1 LKNSQSLVLK
11 IPSDQCEVSEIE
23 TSVPPAARIIQFSIP
38 YLAIMQKYL
47 VCFAL
52 CCIAFFF
59 ESASSETLAQIH
71 SHTETTQEIK
81 PPKVF
86 LDKNPRIV
94 KYQLKRLDNS
104 RLLLVERS
112 DDDPKYLLVH
122 QEILGREGIAKGDL
136 ENAVQAIATINA
148 TDPVTELL
156 ALISDFD
163 IEGELEG
170 TAKQFVSLLLEQKS
184 ATLKSRTGSLIEA
197 TETEYRLMNIAGYA
211 GLFLTGNTE
220 KAFALASNSPRK
232 MATLLES
239 IPLIP
244 SQKTRNSLNARLL
257 EALGDQNSVGVRLAA
272 VKALSSITTNFSSNF
287 KAIAPLVEDPNLRES
302 AVRVLL
308 KIPRRNRDALAA
320 EKLASYLVKFAEDT
334 PVAKRTSDDFMEAMQ
349 LADQTLGLIPSAT
362 GDRYRKRLR
371 EVTVR
376 VVLIHTVEEEM
387 RYDVPWFAVEA
398 GTDIQIIL
406 KNEDLMAHNLVITK
420 PQTLQAVALQAA
432 ADGPTIGPSGK
443 QYVPDSSDVL
453 FGTEMVPAEKQT
465 RVTFRAPSEPGEYP
479 YVCTF
484 PGHWMRMYG
493 VMIVVDNLG
502 EFQRNP
508 VEPKDPVGSNRPLVQ
523 AWKIEDLNDKIEMGL
538 RGRSFEIGKKI
549 FKEATCAQ
557 CHKVG
562 QEGKAVGPDLTD
574 LWSRWK
580 EDASGVLREII
591 EPSHKIESKYIV
603 RKVITL
609 DGDVI
614 SGIVVAEDKETI
626 SILPNPESS
635 EPTVIQQDDIDDM
648 IKSSVSIM
656 PKGLMDRFTE
666 DEIFELL
673 SYL

>member
-1 LKNSQSLVLK
+1 
-11 IPSDQCEVSEIE
+11 
-23 TSVPPAARIIQFSIP
+23 
-38 YLAIMQKYL
+38 MQKTP
-47 VCFAL
+47 VCIAL
-52 CCIAFFF
+52 CCIAFLFGMTTTD
-59 ESASSETLAQIH
+59 TLAQTH
-71 SHTETTQEIK
+71 SHTETKQDIK
-81 PPKVF
+81 PPKIF

-94 KYQLKRLDNS
+94 KYQLKRLNNA

-136 ENAVQAIATINA
+136 DDAVQAIANIND
-148 TDPVTELL
+148 TDPVTEILK
-156 ALISDFD
+156 LIPDFAS
-163 IEGELEG
+163 EGELKG
-170 TAKQFVSLLLEQKS
+170 TAKQFVNLLLEQKRE
-184 ATLKSRTGSLIEA
+184 TLKSRTGSLVEA
-197 TETEYRLMNIAGYA
+197 TEADNRLLNIAGYA
-211 GLFLTGNTE
+211 GLLLTGASD
-220 KAFALASNSPRK
+220 KAFDLASNNSQK
-232 MATLLES
+232 VATLLES

-244 SQKTRNSLNARLL
+244 SQEIRNSLSERVID
-257 EALGDQNSVGVRLAA
+257 ALGEQNRVDVRLAA
-272 VKALSSITTNFSSNF
+272 VKAMGTINTDLSNKFIVT
-287 KAIAPLVEDPNLRES
+287 APLVKNPDLRES
-302 AVRVLL
+302 AVQVLL
-308 KIPRRNRDALAA
+308 KIPRKNRDAAVAEQLAT
-320 EKLASYLVKFAEDT
+320 YLVKFAEDT
-334 PVAKRTSDDFMEAMQ
+334 PPADRTSDAFVEAMQ
-349 LADQTLGLIPSAT
+349 LADQTLGLLPSEMS
-362 GDRYRKRLR
+362 DRYRKRLGD
-371 EVTVR
+371 VTVR
-376 VVLIHTVEEEM
+376 VILIHTVEEEM
-387 RYDVPWFAVEA
+387 RYDVPWFAVQA

-406 KNEDLMAHNLVITK
+406 KNEDLMAHNLVITM
-420 PQTLQAVALQAA
+420 PEALQTVALQAA
-432 ADGPTIGPSGK
+432 AEGPTIGPSGK

-453 FGTEMVPAEKQT
+453 FGTEMVSAETQT
-465 RVTFRAPSEPGEYP
+465 RVTFRAPSTPGEYP

-493 VMIVVDNLG
+493 VMVVVENLG

-523 AWKIEDLNDKIEMGL
+523 AWKVEDLNNKIEMGL

-549 FKEATCAQ
+549 FNEATCAQ

-580 EDASGVLREII
+580 GDAAGVLREII
-591 EPSHKIESKYIV
+591 EPSHKIEAKYIV

-626 SILPNPESS
+626 SILPNPESP
-635 EPTVIQQDDIDDM
+635 EPTVIAQEDIDDM

-673 SYL
+673 SYLRSLNSNK

>member
-1 LKNSQSLVLK
+1 
-11 IPSDQCEVSEIE
+11 
-23 TSVPPAARIIQFSIP
+23 
-38 YLAIMQKYL
+38 MQKTP
-47 VCFAL
+47 VCIAL
-52 CCIAFFF
+52 CCIAFLFGMTTTD
-59 ESASSETLAQIH
+59 TLAQTH
-71 SHTETTQEIK
+71 SHTETKQDIK
-81 PPKVF
+81 PPKIF

-94 KYQLKRLDNS
+94 KYQLKRLNNA

-136 ENAVQAIATINA
+136 DDAVQAIANIND
-148 TDPVTELL
+148 TDPVTEILK
-156 ALISDFD
+156 LIPDFAS
-163 IEGELEG
+163 EGELKG
-170 TAKQFVSLLLEQKS
+170 TAKQFVNLLLEQKRE
-184 ATLKSRTGSLIEA
+184 TLKSRTGSLVEA
-197 TETEYRLMNIAGYA
+197 TEADNRLLNIAGYA
-211 GLFLTGNTE
+211 GLLLTGASD
-220 KAFALASNSPRK
+220 KAFDLASNDSQK
-232 MATLLES
+232 VATLLES

-244 SQKTRNSLNARLL
+244 SQEIRNSLSERVID
-257 EALGDQNSVGVRLAA
+257 ALGEQNRVDVRLAA
-272 VKALSSITTNFSSNF
+272 VKAMGTINTDLSNKFIVT
-287 KAIAPLVEDPNLRES
+287 APLVKNPDLRES
-302 AVRVLL
+302 AVQVLL
-308 KIPRRNRDALAA
+308 KIPRKNRDAAVAEQLAT
-320 EKLASYLVKFAEDT
+320 YLVKFAEDT
-334 PVAKRTSDDFMEAMQ
+334 PPADRTSDAFVEAMQ
-349 LADQTLGLIPSAT
+349 LADQTLGLLPSEMS
-362 GDRYRKRLR
+362 DRYRKRLGD
-371 EVTVR
+371 VTVR
-376 VVLIHTVEEEM
+376 VILIHTVEEEM
-387 RYDVPWFAVEA
+387 RYDVPWFAVQA

-406 KNEDLMAHNLVITK
+406 KNEDLMAHNLVITM
-420 PQTLQAVALQAA
+420 PEALQTVALQAA
-432 ADGPTIGPSGK
+432 AEGPTIGPSGK

-453 FGTEMVPAEKQT
+453 FGTEMVSAETQT
-465 RVTFRAPSEPGEYP
+465 RVTFRAPSTPGEYP

-493 VMIVVDNLG
+493 VMVVVDNLG

-523 AWKIEDLNDKIEMGL
+523 AWKVEDLNNKIEMGL

-549 FKEATCAQ
+549 FNEATCAQ

-580 EDASGVLREII
+580 GDAAGVLREII
-591 EPSHKIESKYIV
+591 EPSHKIEAKYIV

-626 SILPNPESS
+626 SILPNPESP
-635 EPTVIQQDDIDDM
+635 EPTVIAQEDIDDM

-673 SYL
+673 SYLRSLNSNK

>member
-1 LKNSQSLVLK
+1 
-11 IPSDQCEVSEIE
+11 
-23 TSVPPAARIIQFSIP
+23 
-38 YLAIMQKYL
+38 MQKTP
-47 VCFAL
+47 VCIAL
-52 CCIAFFF
+52 CCIAFLFGMTTTD
-59 ESASSETLAQIH
+59 TLAQTH
-71 SHTETTQEIK
+71 SHTETKQDIK
-81 PPKVF
+81 PPKIF

-94 KYQLKRLDNS
+94 KYQLKRLNNA

-136 ENAVQAIATINA
+136 DDAVQAIANIND
-148 TDPVTELL
+148 TDPVTEILK
-156 ALISDFD
+156 LIPDFAS
-163 IEGELEG
+163 EGELKG
-170 TAKQFVSLLLEQKS
+170 TAKQFVNLLLEQKRE
-184 ATLKSRTGSLIEA
+184 TLKSRTGSLVEA
-197 TETEYRLMNIAGYA
+197 TEADNRLLNIAGYA
-211 GLFLTGNTE
+211 GLLLTGASD
-220 KAFALASNSPRK
+220 KAFDLASNNSQK
-232 MATLLES
+232 VATLLES

-244 SQKTRNSLNARLL
+244 SQEIRNSLSERVID
-257 EALGDQNSVGVRLAA
+257 ALGEQNRVDVRLAA
-272 VKALSSITTNFSSNF
+272 VKAMSTITTDLSNKF
-287 KAIAPLVEDPNLRES
+287 IVTAPLVKNSDLRES
-302 AVRVLL
+302 AVQVLL
-308 KIPRRNRDALAA
+308 KIPRKNRDAAVAEQLAT
-320 EKLASYLVKFAEDT
+320 YLVKFAEDT
-334 PVAKRTSDDFMEAMQ
+334 PPADRTSDAFVEAMQ
-349 LADQTLGLIPSAT
+349 LADQTLGLLPSEMS
-362 GDRYRKRLR
+362 DRYRKRLGD
-371 EVTVR
+371 VTVR
-376 VVLIHTVEEEM
+376 VILIHTVEEEM
-387 RYDVPWFAVEA
+387 RYDVPWFAVQA

-406 KNEDLMAHNLVITK
+406 KNEDLMAHNLVITM
-420 PQTLQAVALQAA
+420 PEALQTVALQAA
-432 ADGPTIGPSGK
+432 AEGPTIGPSGK

-453 FGTEMVPAEKQT
+453 FGTEMVSAETQT
-465 RVTFRAPSEPGEYP
+465 RVTFRAPSTPGEYP

-493 VMIVVDNLG
+493 VMVVVDNLG

-523 AWKIEDLNDKIEMGL
+523 AWKVEDLNNKIEMGL

-549 FKEATCAQ
+549 FNEATCAQ

-580 EDASGVLREII
+580 GDAAGVLREII
-591 EPSHKIESKYIV
+591 EPSHKIEAKYIV

-626 SILPNPESS
+626 SILPNPESP
-635 EPTVIQQDDIDDM
+635 EPTVIAQEDIDDM

-673 SYL
+673 SYLRSLNSNK

>member
-1 LKNSQSLVLK
+1 
-11 IPSDQCEVSEIE
+11 
-23 TSVPPAARIIQFSIP
+23 
-38 YLAIMQKYL
+38 MQKTP
-47 VCFAL
+47 VCIAL
-52 CCIAFFF
+52 CCIAFLFGMTTTD
-59 ESASSETLAQIH
+59 TLAQTH
-71 SHTETTQEIK
+71 SHTETKQDIK
-81 PPKVF
+81 PPKIF

-94 KYQLKRLDNS
+94 KYQLKRLNNA

-136 ENAVQAIATINA
+136 DDAVQAIANIND
-148 TDPVTELL
+148 TDPVTEILK
-156 ALISDFD
+156 LIPDFAS
-163 IEGELEG
+163 EGELKG
-170 TAKQFVSLLLEQKS
+170 TAKQFVNLLLEQKRE
-184 ATLKSRTGSLIEA
+184 TLKSRTGSLVEA
-197 TETEYRLMNIAGYA
+197 TEADNRLLNIAGYA
-211 GLFLTGNTE
+211 GLLLTGASD
-220 KAFALASNSPRK
+220 KAFDLASNNSQK
-232 MATLLES
+232 VATLLES

-244 SQKTRNSLNARLL
+244 SQEIRNSLSERVID
-257 EALGDQNSVGVRLAA
+257 ALGEQNRVDVRLAA
-272 VKALSSITTNFSSNF
+272 VKAMGTINTDLSNKFIVT
-287 KAIAPLVEDPNLRES
+287 APLVKNPALRES
-302 AVRVLL
+302 AVQVLL
-308 KIPRRNRDALAA
+308 KIPRKNRDAAVAEQLAT
-320 EKLASYLVKFAEDT
+320 YLVKFAEDT
-334 PVAKRTSDDFMEAMQ
+334 PPADRTSDAFVEAMQ
-349 LADQTLGLIPSAT
+349 LADQTLGLLPSEMS
-362 GDRYRKRLR
+362 DRYRKRLGD
-371 EVTVR
+371 VTVR
-376 VVLIHTVEEEM
+376 VILIHTVEEEM
-387 RYDVPWFAVEA
+387 RYDVPWFAVQA

-406 KNEDLMAHNLVITK
+406 KNEDLMAHNLVITM
-420 PQTLQAVALQAA
+420 PEALQTVALQAA
-432 ADGPTIGPSGK
+432 AEGPTIGPSGK

-453 FGTEMVPAEKQT
+453 FGTEMVSAETQT
-465 RVTFRAPSEPGEYP
+465 RVTFRAPSTPGEYP

-493 VMIVVDNLG
+493 VMVVVDNLG

-523 AWKIEDLNDKIEMGL
+523 AWKVEDLNNKIEMGL

-549 FKEATCAQ
+549 FNEATCAQ

-580 EDASGVLREII
+580 GDAAGVLREII
-591 EPSHKIESKYIV
+591 EPSHKIEAKYIV

-626 SILPNPESS
+626 SILPNPESP
-635 EPTVIQQDDIDDM
+635 EPTVIAQEDIDDM

-673 SYL
+673 SYLRSLNSNK

>member
-1 LKNSQSLVLK
+1 
-11 IPSDQCEVSEIE
+11 
-23 TSVPPAARIIQFSIP
+23 
-38 YLAIMQKYL
+38 MQKTP
-47 VCFAL
+47 VCIAL
-52 CCIAFFF
+52 CCIAFLFGMTTTD
-59 ESASSETLAQIH
+59 TLAQTH
-71 SHTETTQEIK
+71 SHTETKQDIK
-81 PPKVF
+81 PPKIF

-94 KYQLKRLDNS
+94 KYQLKRLNNA

-136 ENAVQAIATINA
+136 DDAVQAIANIND
-148 TDPVTELL
+148 TDPVTEILK
-156 ALISDFD
+156 LIPDFAS
-163 IEGELEG
+163 EGELKG
-170 TAKQFVSLLLEQKS
+170 TAKQFVNLLLEQKRE
-184 ATLKSRTGSLIEA
+184 TLKSRTGSLVEA
-197 TETEYRLMNIAGYA
+197 TEADNRLLNIAGYA
-211 GLFLTGNTE
+211 GLLLTGASD
-220 KAFALASNSPRK
+220 KAFDLASNNSQK
-232 MATLLES
+232 VATLLES

-244 SQKTRNSLNARLL
+244 SQEIRNALSERVID
-257 EALGDQNSVGVRLAA
+257 ALGEQNRVDVRLAA
-272 VKALSSITTNFSSNF
+272 VKAMGTINTDLSNKFIVT
-287 KAIAPLVEDPNLRES
+287 APLVKNPDLRES
-302 AVRVLL
+302 AVQVLL
-308 KIPRRNRDALAA
+308 KIPRKNRDAAVAEQLAT
-320 EKLASYLVKFAEDT
+320 YLVKFAEDT
-334 PVAKRTSDDFMEAMQ
+334 PPADRTSDAFVEAMQ
-349 LADQTLGLIPSAT
+349 LADQTLGLLPSEMS
-362 GDRYRKRLR
+362 DRYRKRLGD
-371 EVTVR
+371 VTVR
-376 VVLIHTVEEEM
+376 VILIHTVEEEM
-387 RYDVPWFAVEA
+387 RYDVPWFAVQA

-406 KNEDLMAHNLVITK
+406 KNEDLMAHNLVITM
-420 PQTLQAVALQAA
+420 PEALQTVALQAA
-432 ADGPTIGPSGK
+432 AEGPTIGPSGK

-453 FGTEMVPAEKQT
+453 FGTEMVSAETQT
-465 RVTFRAPSEPGEYP
+465 RVTFRAPSTPGEYP

-493 VMIVVDNLG
+493 VMVVVDNLG

-523 AWKIEDLNDKIEMGL
+523 AWKVEDLNNKIEMGL

-549 FKEATCAQ
+549 FNEATCAQ

-580 EDASGVLREII
+580 GDAAGVLREII
-591 EPSHKIESKYIV
+591 EPSHKIEAKYIV

-626 SILPNPESS
+626 SILPNPESP
-635 EPTVIQQDDIDDM
+635 EPTVIAQEDIDDM

-673 SYL
+673 SYLRSLNSNK

>member
-1 LKNSQSLVLK
+1 
-11 IPSDQCEVSEIE
+11 
-23 TSVPPAARIIQFSIP
+23 
-38 YLAIMQKYL
+38 MQKTP
-47 VCFAL
+47 VCIAL
-52 CCIAFFF
+52 CCIAFLFGM
-59 ESASSETLAQIH
+59 TTTDILAQTH
-71 SHTETTQEIK
+71 SHTETKQDIK
-81 PPKVF
+81 PPKIF

-94 KYQLKRLDNS
+94 KYQLKRLNNA

-136 ENAVQAIATINA
+136 DDAVQAIANIND
-148 TDPVTELL
+148 TDPVTEILK
-156 ALISDFD
+156 LIPDFAS
-163 IEGELEG
+163 EGELKG
-170 TAKQFVSLLLEQKS
+170 TAKQFVNLLLEQKRE
-184 ATLKSRTGSLIEA
+184 TLKSRTGSLVEA
-197 TETEYRLMNIAGYA
+197 TEADNRLLNIAGYA
-211 GLFLTGNTE
+211 GLLLTGASD
-220 KAFALASNSPRK
+220 KAFDLASNNSQK
-232 MATLLES
+232 VATLLES

-244 SQKTRNSLNARLL
+244 SQEIRNSLSERVID
-257 EALGDQNSVGVRLAA
+257 ALGEQNRVDVRLAA
-272 VKALSSITTNFSSNF
+272 VKAMGTINTDLSNKFIVT
-287 KAIAPLVEDPNLRES
+287 APLVKNPDLRES
-302 AVRVLL
+302 AVQVLL
-308 KIPRRNRDALAA
+308 KIPRKNRDAAVAEQLAT
-320 EKLASYLVKFAEDT
+320 YLVKFAEDT
-334 PVAKRTSDDFMEAMQ
+334 PPADRTSDAFVEAMQ
-349 LADQTLGLIPSAT
+349 LADQTLGLLPSEMS
-362 GDRYRKRLR
+362 DRYRKRLGD
-371 EVTVR
+371 VTVR
-376 VVLIHTVEEEM
+376 VILIHTVEEEM
-387 RYDVPWFAVEA
+387 RYDVPWFAVQA

-406 KNEDLMAHNLVITK
+406 KNEDLMAHNLVITM
-420 PQTLQAVALQAA
+420 PEALQTVALQAA
-432 ADGPTIGPSGK
+432 AEGPTIGPSGK

-453 FGTEMVPAEKQT
+453 FGTEMVSAETQT
-465 RVTFRAPSEPGEYP
+465 RVTFRAPSTPGEYP

-493 VMIVVDNLG
+493 VMVVVDNLG

-523 AWKIEDLNDKIEMGL
+523 AWKVEDLNNKIEMGL

-549 FKEATCAQ
+549 FNEATCAQ

-580 EDASGVLREII
+580 GDAAGVLREII
-591 EPSHKIESKYIV
+591 EPSHKIEAKYIV

-626 SILPNPESS
+626 SILPNPESP
-635 EPTVIQQDDIDDM
+635 EPTVIAQEDIDDM

-673 SYL
+673 SYLRSLNSNK